1 MSIVWRRRKHDEP
14 RKRGLGAFL
23 DESSEIEGQYSSSG
37 TVVLDAKV
45 RGELTSKG
53 TLIIGEHGVAEARVL
68 GVHVVVR
75 GTVNGTIVA
84 SERVEL
90 KAGARVTGDI
100 EAPVIAMEA
109 GAHIDGRCRTTT
121 EKPVEPPLSVIV
133 PLKA

>member
-1 MSIVWRRRKHDEP
+1 VSVVWARRKQEP
-14 RKRGLGAFL
+14 APKKGLGAFL

-37 TVVLDAKV
+37 TVVLDARV

-68 GVHVVVR
+68 GVNIVVR
-75 GTVNGTIVA
+75 GTVNGSIVA

-90 KAGARVTGDI
+90 KAGARVNGDI

-109 GAHIDGRCRTTT
+109 GAHIDGRCRTT
-121 EKPVEPPLSVIV
+121 EKPVETSLPVVI